1 VVQLSFDLEKHVTV
15 PVVQRNSVNVQVL
28 AFIALRTG
36 DAQDLVLDSAQPI
49 AWDAFK
55 NGGVLVELAHLL
67 DPVHH
72 HQADEVV
79 DGLQI
84 QLRSPGLGV
93 IDGPALHK
101 LGFWRLRCSLNLAG
115 SLILLNFT
123 AANCYICFL

>member
-1 VVQLSFDLEKHVTV
+1 MVQLSFDLEKHVTV
-15 PVVQRNSVNVQVL
+15 PVVQRNSVNVQVF

-36 DAQDLVLDSAQPI
+36 DSQDLVLNSTQPI
-49 AWDAFK
+49 ALDAFK
-55 NGGVLVELAHLL
+55 NGGVLVEHAHFL
-67 DPVHH
+67 DSVNH

-101 LGFWRLRCSLNLAG
+101 LRFWRRRCSLKLA
-115 SLILLNFT
+115 
-123 AANCYICFL
+123 